1 MPQPLKGFCVADFS
15 HVMAGPFCSHFLR
28 MLGADVVK
36 VESLR
41 GDAMRDYGPFR
52 EFDGLS
58 PAFIAAN
65 AGKRSLAVDLK
76 SPDGIDIARRLV
88 ARSDVVL
95 ENFRPG
101 VMDRLGLGYATCRQL
116 QPRIIYCAVSG
127 YGQGGAW
134 RDLPAI
140 DNIVQATAG
149 VMAANGEPEDPPSR
163 AGWPVVDTY
172 TGTLAALA
180 VLGALLQRERFGE
193 GQYIDVA
200 MLDASVVLL
209 TALATPY
216 LVTGKTLPRTGDV
229 GYSGSPTS
237 ATFLTR
243 DGSRLALGVVQN
255 NHFALL
261 CGVLGRPELPE
272 DPRFCDPVC
281 RTQPENAA
289 LLRGVLSAAF
299 LTRPGQEWERS
310 LGAVGVPCGLIRGID
325 EVCEKARMDSRGL
338 IVPTLAAAGGAAR
351 PAAYVNAGF
360 VFGHDGPGS
369 DGLPPMLGEHTAP
382 ILSSLGYSETE
393 IGMLIERGVV
403 LSGKRHP
410 GRPDEPASIRGD
422 MV

>member
-1 MPQPLKGFCVADFS
+1 MPQPLKGFRVADFS

-28 MLGADVVK
+28 MLGAEVVK
-36 VESLR
+36 VESPR

-52 EFDGLS
+52 EYDGLS

-65 AGKRSLAVDLK
+65 SGKRSLAVDLK
-76 SPDGIDIARRLV
+76 SSEGIEIARRLIGC
-88 ARSDVVL
+88 SDVVL

-101 VMDRLGLGYATCRQL
+101 VMVRLGIGYAACRQL

-127 YGQGGAW
+127 YGQSGAW

-140 DNIVQATAG
+140 DNIVQATGG
-149 VMAANGEPEDPPSR
+149 VMAANGEPDDPPSR
-163 AGWPVVDTY
+163 AGWPVIDTY

-180 VLGALLQRERFGE
+180 VLAALLQRERFGE
-193 GQYIDVA
+193 GQHIDVA

-237 ATFLTR
+237 ATFITQ

-261 CGVLGRPELPE
+261 CGVLGRLELA
-272 DPRFCDPVC
+272 DDTRFRDPVA
-281 RTQPENAA
+281 RTDPQNAA
-289 LLRGVLSAAF
+289 HLRAILAEAF
-299 LTRPGQEWERS
+299 MSRAGREWERE

-325 EVCEKARMDSRGL
+325 EVCEKARADSRGL
-338 IVPTLAAAGGAAR
+338 VVPTLAVADGAMR
-351 PAAYVNAGF
+351 PAGYVNAGF
-360 VFGHDGPGS
+360 VFQHDGPGC
-369 DGLPPMLGEHTAP
+369 DGLPPLLGEHTEAV
-382 ILSSLGYSETE
+382 LSSLGYDGPE
-393 IGMLIERGVV
+393 IASLIERRIV
-403 LSGKRHP
+403 LAGKRHP
-410 GRPDEPASIRGD
+410 GATGGAR

>member
-1 MPQPLKGFCVADFS
+1 MPQPLKGYRVADFS
-15 HVMAGPFCSHFLR
+15 HVMAGPFCSHFLSL
-28 MLGADVVK
+28 LGAEVVK
-36 VESLR
+36 IESLR

-52 EFDGLS
+52 EYDGLS

-76 SPDGIDIARRLV
+76 SAAGIEIARRLIG
-88 ARSDVVL
+88 RCDVVL

-101 VMDRLGLGYATCRQL
+101 VMDRLGIGHAACRQL
-116 QPRIIYCAVSG
+116 APRIVYCAVSG
-127 YGQGGAW
+127 YGQSGAW

-140 DNIVQATAG
+140 DNIVQATGG

-163 AGWPVVDTY
+163 AGWPVIDTY

-209 TALATPY
+209 TSLATPY

-237 ATFLTR
+237 ATFLTQ

-261 CGVLGRPELPE
+261 CAVLGRPELA
-272 DPRFCDPVC
+272 DDARFRDPVA
-281 RTQPENAA
+281 RTEPANAA
-289 LLRGVLSAAF
+289 VLRGILAEVFMSG
-299 LTRPGQEWERS
+299 PGREWERK

-325 EVCEKARMDSRGL
+325 EVCEKARADSRGL
-338 IVPTLAAAGGAAR
+338 IAPTLAVADGAAR

-360 VFGHDGPGS
+360 VFGHDGPGCE
-369 DGLPPMLGEHTAP
+369 GLPPMLGEHTHA
-382 ILSSLGYSETE
+382 ILSELGYREPE
-393 IGMLIERGVV
+393 IASLIERRVV
-403 LSGKRHP
+403 LAGKRHP
-410 GRPDEPASIRGD
+410 GREDAPE

>member
-1 MPQPLKGFCVADFS
+1 MPQPLKGYRVADFS

-28 MLGADVVK
+28 MLGAEVVK
-36 VESLR
+36 IESLR

-52 EFDGLS
+52 ECDGLS

-65 AGKRSLAVDLK
+65 AGKSSLAVDLK
-76 SPDGIDIARRLV
+76 SPEGIEIARRLV
-88 ARSDVVL
+88 GRCNVVL

-101 VMDRLGLGYATCRQL
+101 VMDRLGIGYAACKLLNPQ
-116 QPRIIYCAVSG
+116 IVYCAVSG
-127 YGQGGAW
+127 YGQSGAW

-140 DNIVQATAG
+140 DNIVQATGG

-163 AGWPVVDTY
+163 AGWPVIDTY

-237 ATFLTR
+237 ATFLAQ
-243 DGSRLALGVVQN
+243 DGTRLALGVVQN

-261 CGVLGRPELPE
+261 CGVLARPELA
-272 DPRFCDPVC
+272 DDVRFREPVS
-281 RTQPENAA
+281 RTEPENAA
-289 LLRGVLSAAF
+289 LLRGILSDIF
-299 LTRPGQEWERS
+299 ITRPGGEWEHKLS
-310 LGAVGVPCGLIRGID
+310 AVGVPCGLIRGID
-325 EVCEKARMDSRGL
+325 EVCEKARTDSRGL
-338 IVPTLAAAGGAAR
+338 IVPTLAVADGAAR
-351 PAAYVNAGF
+351 PAGYVNAGF
-360 VFGHDGPGS
+360 VFEHDGPGC
-369 DGLPPMLGEHTAP
+369 DGLPPMLGEHTEAV
-382 ILSSLGYSETE
+382 LSSLGYGERAIAS
-393 IGMLIERGVV
+393 LIERRIV
-403 LSGKRHP
+403 LAGMRHP
-410 GRPDEPASIRGD
+410 GREDRP
-422 MV
+422 